1 VGARRPRE
9 VPPLIAYIVR
19 KLLTAV
25 PLVLGVI
32 TLIFVLV
39 ELSPGDA
46 TDRFFTPETPPEVRQ
61 LIEQKWGLDRSPVER
76 YFIML
81 GNMASGDFGRSIF
94 QERPVF
100 DIIAEALPNT
110 IKLSLLTILILQI
123 FGVGLGTLQ
132 AVRQYKPSDTAA
144 SVVSLFFYSMPSFW
158 LALMLQ
164 LLFTLKWPLLPTSGM
179 RDAVMYEF
187 MTPREQL
194 LDELSHLILPGMA
207 LGVASA
213 AGVARYMRSSLLEVI
228 RQDYIRT
235 ARSKGLPE
243 HKVIGKHAMR
253 NALLPIITILGL
265 QLPFLFSGSVLVETI
280 FAWPGM
286 GRLIVSAIFTQ
297 DTPVI
302 IACFFVFTLLVVAG
316 NLVADVL
323 YSVVDPRIR
332 YS

>member
-1 VGARRPRE
+1 MFSYA
-9 VPPLIAYIVR
+9 LR
-19 KLLTAV
+19 KLLLAI
-25 PLVLGVI
+25 PLVIGVI
-32 TLIFVLV
+32 TLIFFLV

-61 LIEQKWGLDRSPVER
+61 LIEAKWGLDKPAHER
-76 YFIML
+76 YFITVKNL
-81 GNMASGDFGRSIF
+81 LTGDFGRSIF

-100 DIIAEALPNT
+100 DIIMESLPNT
-110 IKLSLLTILILQI
+110 IQLALMSIIIMQV
-123 FGVGLGTLQ
+123 VGITLGTIQ
-132 AVRQYKPSDTAA
+132 AVRQYGWADSGV
-144 SVVSLFFYSMPSFW
+144 SIVSLFFYSMPSFW

-164 LLFTLKWPLLPTSGM
+164 LILTLKYPVLPSSGM
-179 RDAVMYEF
+179 TDAVMYDY
-187 MTPREQL
+187 MTTGEQI
-194 LDELSHLILPGMA
+194 LDRMKHLILPGVA
-207 LGVASA
+207 LSIARA
-213 AGVARYMRSSLLEVI
+213 AGIARYMRSSLLEVI

-235 ARSKGLPE
+235 ARAKGLPE
-243 HKVIGKHAMR
+243 WKVIIKHGMR
-253 NALLPIITILGL
+253 NALLPIVTIIGL

-302 IACFFVFTLLVVAG
+302 IGCFFVFTLLVVTG
-316 NLVADVL
+316 NLIADLL